1 MAEQASVVLVH
12 GLWMKGIT
20 LALQRWRI
28 ARCGFDARLFSYASM
43 RDTLQENAAQLAQF
57 VSSLPAPTIH
67 LVGHSMG
74 GLVILD
80 MLNGTTPDPRIGRV
94 VLLGTPCA
102 GCHASRRLDSFRFGK
117 RILGR
122 CMPTEPQIWSAG
134 ENEVGVLSGT
144 SSFGLG
150 RIIRDVPQP
159 NDGVV
164 AVAETLLPGMRD
176 QLSLSVAHSQML
188 ISAEV
193 AKQVCAFL
201 QRGRFL
207 H

>member
-12 GLWMKGIT
+12 GLWMKGAA
-20 LALQRWRI
+20 LGLQRLRI
-28 ARCGFDARLFSYASM
+28 AHRGFDARIFSYASM
-43 RDTLQENAAQLAQF
+43 RDTLQENAGRLSQF
-57 VSSLPAPTIH
+57 VSGLPAAKIH

-80 MLNGTTPDPRIGRV
+80 MLSRTPRDPRIGRIA
-94 VLLGTPCA
+94 LLGTPCA
-102 GCHASRRLDSFRFGK
+102 DCHASRRLGSFKFGK

-122 CMPTEPQIWSAG
+122 SMPTEFQPCSSG
-134 ENEVGVLSGT
+134 EHEIGVISGT
-144 SSFGLG
+144 RSFGLG
-150 RIIRDVPQP
+150 RLIRDVPQP

-176 QLSLSVAHSQML
+176 QLSLSVSHSQML

-193 AKQVCAFL
+193 ARQVCAFL
-201 QRGRFL
+201 QGGRFS